1 MLKKILYFFT
11 FLTIFLF
18 ATPINN
24 PNIYPRIALVIGNS
38 DYPEWGDLD
47 GNPIKDATDMKKL
60 LESRG
65 FDVLYKTNAKQKE
78 FEKLLIEFRNRLRQN
93 QNSIGLFYF
102 SGHGMEIEG
111 TNYLIPV
118 DSQGPARYDNIELN
132 KIINDM
138 GSSNNQLNI
147 IILDACRDNP
157 FILTRSFNK
166 GGFAKIVAP
175 EGLFISYATK
185 AGKFAQNGKR
195 GENGLFTKYLLY
207 YMQQPLKLYE
217 VFKETRKAVFNASAK
232 EQLPTVYDQT
242 IGDDFYFTMP
252 KKKLKIVF
260 EPNKFPENSNK
271 TEENSILKTI
281 IDFFISNNK
290 SPLLNTFFILIA
302 LLGFGM
308 ILFTIFT
315 SFLYSERIN
324 YTLKALAITL
334 FFFGI
339 SGYIM
344 SNFLHLSDKSSF
356 LISLIIGVLIFIIV
370 VFLTP
375 KQKEPKT
382 PPKPISLVGNQAIL
396 LNDIKVGQTGH
407 ANIITNSSR
416 YRKLVR
422 NKSMEDLLKG
432 DKAIV
437 MSDEFIPSIIK
448 E

>member
-60 LESRG
+60 LKSRG
-65 FDVLYKTNAKQKE
+65 FDVLYKINAKQKE

-118 DSQGPARYDNIELN
+118 DSQSPARYDNIELN
-132 KIINDM
+132 KIIDDM

-185 AGKFAQNGKR
+185 AGRFAQNGKR

-252 KKKLKIVF
+252 KTSQTDTIRDIKKIKISPKMTLFDEISIVVDNLSTLHLVF
-260 EPNKFPENSNK
+260 
-271 TEENSILKTI
+271 IVMGGVGLLAI
-281 IDFFISNNK
+281 FITT
-290 SPLLNTFFILIA
+290 LTW
-302 LLGFGM
+302 
-308 ILFTIFT
+308 
-315 SFLYSERIN
+315 FLYSERTDYI
-324 YTLKALAITL
+324 LKSIAIFLT
-334 FFFGI
+334 FWGS

-344 SNFLHLSDKSSF
+344 SRYLKISDELSL
-356 LISLIIGVLIFIIV
+356 LIPCILSIVTIFFI
-370 VFLTP
+370 
-375 KQKEPKT
+375 
-382 PPKPISLVGNQAIL
+382 PKPKKRSNQKIATESISLVGHRVVSL
-396 LNDIKVGQTGH
+396 EDIP
-407 ANIITNSSR
+407 ANSSG
-416 YRKLVR
+416 LV
-422 NKSMEDLLKG
+422 KSIKPYPKYQRLVKNISSIDYTKG
-432 DKAIV
+432 DILV
-437 MSDEFIPSIIK
+437 IIK
-448 E
+448 DGNIPIVEKKDI